1 MSEPSKA
8 VDGLETYWAAASDGK
23 LAISRCKSCEKP
35 YFYPR
40 PLCPLCGSA
49 DTEWMTASGKGKI
62 YSYSIIRNAKRPTA
76 AAIVEL
82 AEGPRV
88 TSALTDCDVFELKI
102 GDEVEVA
109 FQKSDKA
116 PPALAFTIGAAEAA
130 RRYSRAALK
139 NRLSCPGSRAMTR
152 QRRSGRR
159 PSSAPA
165 RWEPASR
172 SRFCR
177 QVFPSC

>member
-23 LAISRCKSCEKP
+23 LAIRAASPAKSP

-82 AEGPRV
+82 AEGPRR
-88 TSALTDCDVFELKI
+88 ALSRDWRRLRIKI
-102 GDEVEVA
+102 GDEVRWR
-109 FQKSDKA
+109 SRN
-116 PPALAFTIGAAEAA
+116 PTMSRLALAFTIGAAEAA
-130 RRYSRAALK
+130 PL
-139 NRLSCPGSRAMTR
+139 PGARGAEKE
-152 QRRSGRR
+152 
-159 PSSAPA
+159 SAVVPA
-165 RWEPASR
+165 CER
-172 SRFCR
+172 
-177 QVFPSC
+177 